1 MDIHSIQWYGKS
13 NCSQKARKT
22 GGMDVTVSKSIC
34 NGKPKVR
41 FTLRNGIYDLV
52 SETDRIQYGMS
63 DKTDPRRIY
72 FTTGTE
78 KNGLK
83 LSATHGSK
91 AEIRYVAIN
100 KENEITRLLPF
111 VGDYELSYDDECK
124 LYYIERR

>member
-1 MDIHSIQWYGKS
+1 MDIQSIQWYGKS
-13 NCSQKARKT
+13 NCSQRARKT

-34 NGKPKVR
+34 KGKPKVR

-63 DKTDPRRIY
+63 DKSDSRRIY

-83 LSATHGSK
+83 LSATHKSK

-100 KENEITRLLPF
+100 KKNEIARLLPF
-111 VGDYELSYDDECK
+111 VGDYELSYDNECN
-124 LYYIERR
+124 LYYIER